1 MWDIDVDYLFFRN
14 NFATPEK
21 LKQKYQQYNPNKT
34 SILQLFVIYARQ
46 TVNNNNKKRI

>member
-1 MWDIDVDYLFFRN
+1 MVFEIW
-14 NFATPEK
+14 A
-21 LKQKYQQYNPNKT
+21 QKYKYNPNKT